1 MPEKGCRS
9 TAAGGLTATQTSTE
23 TQPWDRKT
31 ITAAGSSTGELWS
44 TWRVLTMRPANF
56 GGLNCK
62 TCCSEQQVLLR
73 FTAKNTHQQSTSETS
88 CIPTTFLIK
97 RIPTLALGFMRVR
110 LCFAFLSQFCLARG
124 RKPERLLERDEPRL
138 ARSLSKRIR
147 LTQRLNFAAR
157 RLNYFCGVP
166 VGDRFHK
173 AQQRDCPARQ

>member
-1 MPEKGCRS
+1 MVYLACSNDEASKFCWSELQNLLFR
-9 TAAGGLTATQTSTE
+9 AASF
-23 TQPWDRKT
+23 
-31 ITAAGSSTGELWS
+31 AAVH
-44 TWRVLTMRPANF
+44 R
-56 GGLNCK
+56 
-62 TCCSEQQVLLR
+62 Q
-73 FTAKNTHQQSTSETS
+73 NTHQQSTSETS